1 MKISFVIPCMNADA
15 IIKNSV
21 KKLNKELNKIKKLNY
36 ELIIIDDGST
46 DKTNKII
53 KSLKKKKYKNSNK
66 LNKFR

>member
-1 MKISFVIPCMNADA
+1 MNAGA

-21 KKLNKELNKIKKLNY
+21 KKLNEELNKIKKLNY

-53 KSLKKKKYKNSNK
+53 KSLKKKNIKKITK
-66 LNKFR
+66 